1 MCNKTT
7 PDAAAAALTTLM
19 HALIDIECTAEL
31 AQKEGKKGKNTHY
44 SPWNV
49 SDTPQ
54 RSSLNDA
61 KNILVAD
68 CENGGVMRDDR
79 FIPETGIFRRS

>member
-31 AQKEGKKGKNTHY
+31 AQGEEQK
-44 SPWNV
+44 
-49 SDTPQ
+49 
-54 RSSLNDA
+54 
-61 KNILVAD
+61 
-68 CENGGVMRDDR
+68 DR
-79 FIPETGIFRRS
+79 TTFALECGFVE

>member
-31 AQKEGKKGKNTHY
+31 AQGEEQK
-44 SPWNV
+44 
-49 SDTPQ
+49 
-54 RSSLNDA
+54 
-61 KNILVAD
+61 
-68 CENGGVMRDDR
+68 DR
-79 FIPETGIFRRS
+79 TTFALECIRYIAT

>member
-31 AQKEGKKGKNTHY
+31 AQGEEQKDRTQFALECIRYTA
-44 SPWNV
+44 
-49 SDTPQ
+49 T
-54 RSSLNDA
+54 RSLNDA
-61 KNILVAD
+61 KNILIAD
-68 CENGGVMRDDR
+68 CENGGLCVMIVL
-79 FIPETGIFRRS
+79 IP